1 MTVKTEI
8 AERLR
13 AIMAKELKKDVN
25 SITATHTLRED
36 LGLNSLDAIELMF
49 KIEEEFDLSIPD
61 EDMQKLARVGDVITY
76 LEGRLNQATRSAAA
90 KSSRGHSVKALSPAS
105 AKAPPKKGSSQRHA
119 AAKPKKATPRS
130 PKLARSP
137 AKHPKPKGSRG
148 HA

>member
-1 MTVKTEI
+1 MTAKTEI

-13 AIMAKELKKDVN
+13 TIMAKELKKDVHL
-25 SITATHTLRED
+25 ITATHTLRED

-76 LEGRLNQATRSAAA
+76 LEGRLNPAGGSAVA
-90 KSSRGHSVKALSPAS
+90 KSSRGRSAKALSPAS
-105 AKAPPKKGSSQRHA
+105 AKAQPKKGPSQHHA
-119 AAKPKKATPRS
+119 AVKSKKTFSRS